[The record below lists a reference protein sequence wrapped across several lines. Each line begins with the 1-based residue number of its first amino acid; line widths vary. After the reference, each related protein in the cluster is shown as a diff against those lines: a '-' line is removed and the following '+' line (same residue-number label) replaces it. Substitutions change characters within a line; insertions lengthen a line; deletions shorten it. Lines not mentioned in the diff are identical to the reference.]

1 MGIQLPPVGIRPWN
15 IAEQVVEDPTTKLRL
30 EFSSVHTDELTVG
43 RPAPGHDQILYL
55 RLWTTDRTRVATYAF
70 TRGGAFIRTAVE
82 HVDPGNHPK
91 LDDGIEHAPV
101 LRPHDASGNVSEA
114 ELAREAM
121 VYNEDHIAP
130 HDAGQL
136 SEVTGGFE
144 DINLAKTFTGDI

>member
-43 RPAPGHDQILYL
+43 RPAPDHDQILYL

-82 HVDPGNHPK
+82 HVDPGKHPP
-91 LDDGIEHAPV
+91 LDDGIEHAKISESPV
-101 LRPHDASGNVSEA
+101 SL
-114 ELAREAM
+114 
-121 VYNEDHIAP
+121 P

-136 SEVTGGFE
+136 VEVAGGFE
-144 DINLAKTFTGDI
+144 DINLAKTFVGDI